1 MNEIVN
7 IPEVEELTDWLESI
21 PKYQREIVSD
31 LLEHSTPE
39 EAASI
44 WLDSSTE
51 NNSPFS
57 SDGTNKK
64 YSEYVFKEI
73 HKLLCGNPTYSEE
86 RNELN
91 TIIKNN
97 GSKEAVI
104 SCISAAIGSQLGLA
118 AAFVAPA
125 VVLLI
130 ITAGKVTVNAWCEMH
145 QES

>member
-7 IPEVEELTDWLESI
+7 IPEINITEWLRSI

-31 LLEHSTPE
+31 LLEHNTPE

-44 WLDSSTE
+44 WLDSSTQ

-57 SDGTNKK
+57 SEGANKK
-64 YSEYVFKEI
+64 FSEYVFKEI
-73 HKLLCGNPTYSEE
+73 HKLLCGNPIYSEE

-91 TIIKNN
+91 KILKNS
-97 GSKEAVI
+97 GSKEAII
-104 SCISAAIGSQLGLA
+104 SSISAAIGSQLGLA
-118 AAFVAPA
+118 TAFIAPA
-125 VVLLI
+125 VVLLL

-145 QES
+145 KEF

>member
-7 IPEVEELTDWLESI
+7 IPEVEDLTDWLESI

-31 LLEHSTPE
+31 LLEHNNPE

-73 HKLLCGNPTYSEE
+73 HKLLCGNPAYSEE

-104 SCISAAIGSQLGLA
+104 SCISATIGSQLGLA

-125 VVLLI
+125 VVLLL
-130 ITAGKVTVNAWCEMH
+130 ITVGKVTVNAWCEMH

>member
-7 IPEVEELTDWLESI
+7 IPEVEDLTEWLESI
-21 PKYQREIVSD
+21 PKYQREIVRD
-31 LLEHSTPE
+31 LLEQTTPE

-44 WLDSSTE
+44 WLDSSIQ

-57 SDGTNKK
+57 SEGTNKK

-91 TIIKNN
+91 NILKKN
-97 GSKEAVI
+97 GSKEAII

-118 AAFVAPA
+118 SAFVAPA
-125 VVLLI
+125 VVLLLM
-130 ITAGKVTVNAWCEMH
+130 TVGKVTVNAWCEMH
-145 QES
+145 QEA